1 MYLDIYLCKIPGVAY
16 PGADPAPGQLPGP
29 GLSLTEK
36 GEGGIHPGLGVQ
48 PAQHLE
54 YRVEMFLL
62 KLSAQKRE

>member
-54 YRVEMFLL
+54 Y
-62 KLSAQKRE
+62 